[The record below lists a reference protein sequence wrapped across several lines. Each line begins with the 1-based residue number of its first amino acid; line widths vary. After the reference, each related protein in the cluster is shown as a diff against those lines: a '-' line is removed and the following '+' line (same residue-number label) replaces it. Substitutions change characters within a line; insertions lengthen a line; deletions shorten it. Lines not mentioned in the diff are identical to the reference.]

1 MSVSTRVCATGI
13 RSVWALNAANLP
25 TKKLMHAM
33 CIHALA
39 AVTRLDKSV
48 MMPSSCGKNW
58 GLPVASP
65 SAKDPGIMSD
75 RVSGDQDA
83 QRSARYATHKGTR
96 GIDERRNL
104 AALESGRRAPHQNA
118 TNEATR

>member
-1 MSVSTRVCATGI
+1 
-13 RSVWALNAANLP
+13 
-25 TKKLMHAM
+25 
-33 CIHALA
+33 
-39 AVTRLDKSV
+39 
-48 MMPSSCGKNW
+48 
-58 GLPVASP
+58 
-65 SAKDPGIMSD
+65 MSD

-96 GIDERRNL
+96 GIDERRNR